1 VDWQSVCTSAPEQD
15 LAYFITQSVPP
26 AVRAREDLVAFYHAE
41 LSRRGI
47 DYSLERCRERY
58 RVCALYLLC
67 YAVVIAGTL
76 DLANE
81 RGAALGRTLL
91 AYSFKALDEMDAFAL
106 LD

>member
-1 VDWQSVCTSAPEQD
+1 M
-15 LAYFITQSVPP
+15 
-26 AVRAREDLVAFYHAE
+26 RGGEDLVAFYHSE
-41 LSRRGI
+41 LASRGI

-91 AYSFKALDEMDAFAL
+91 RNGLQALDEMDAFSL
-106 LD
+106 LS